1 MPKGNIVTRSRF
13 LLPFHLAARELRA
26 GTHGFRLF
34 IACLIL
40 GVAAIAGIGSISAA
54 AIAGIAANAKA
65 ILGGDMEVRLTHRDA
80 SPVELDALERYGDI
94 SHVVEMRAMAKPER
108 ADSLPVLVELKAA
121 DDAYPLYG
129 ALTLS
134 AREPLAELLAQQ
146 PDGAYGALAHRVLL
160 QRAELAVG
168 DRVSVG
174 GTRFVI
180 TGAIEREPDS
190 TTQVF
195 ALGPR
200 LLISQAALDATGLV
214 QPGSLVYHSYRI
226 RTAPQLDRLEAA
238 KALSAAFPNAGWRIR
253 QLEDAGQRTRD
264 FLENTRAYLDL
275 IGLSALLIGGLGI
288 ANAVRA
294 HLEGKART
302 IAMLKCVGA
311 TSGQIA
317 AVNLLTIAAMAAVSI
332 VIALVIGAAAP
343 LAFQASLAR
352 VDVDI
357 ATGIYWLPLARA
369 AAFGALT
376 ALAFSLPSLLRARR
390 TKPAQLFR
398 AAAVELGTVN
408 RGDVIS
414 VGVAGL
420 ALAVLVIATAE
431 NRVLAAGFALAA
443 AATLAA
449 FRGLAALIQ
458 EGAHRWQRRLP
469 AGQNARAL
477 RFALATLGRKSA
489 PVASIVLSIGLGLTV
504 IIAVA
509 LIQGSILN
517 DFSRSLPDRAPSFFF
532 IDIQPEQVAG
542 LQSTVMATPGAS
554 DFERVPM
561 LRGRIVRMNDVP
573 VEQITPPK
581 DHEWVLRGD
590 RGLTWSAEPP
600 RDEEIVAGAWWPK
613 DYKGGTLIS
622 LDQGTAEAFG
632 LKLGDTITVNMLGR
646 EVTGRIANLRAVD
659 WSSLSINFVMVFSP
673 GLMESAPQT
682 NIATV
687 RVPVEEEGGLMNRVA
702 AQYPNISAIRIKDA
716 LATALDLLT
725 QVGGAIRG
733 TALATLGAGILVLAG
748 AVAAGR
754 EKRIYEAVLLKMLG
768 GRRRDIALGYV
779 WEFSL
784 LAVVSAALAILLGI
798 VGAWLFLTLNV
809 EAGLVVTPGILAGI
823 LVLALAL
830 ALVLGFWG
838 SWRALGA
845 KAAPF
850 LRNE

>member
-1 MPKGNIVTRSRF
+1 MTRSRF
-13 LLPFHLAARELRA
+13 LLPFRLAARELRA

-54 AIAGIAANAKA
+54 ALAGIANNAKA
-65 ILGGDMEVRLTHRDA
+65 LLGGDMEVRLTHRDA
-80 SPVELDALERYGDI
+80 TLPELAAIEWYGEV
-94 SHVVEMRAMAKPER
+94 SHVVEMRAMAKP
-108 ADSLPVLVELKAA
+108 AAGGALPLLVELKAA
-121 DDAYPLYG
+121 DKAYPLYG
-129 ALTLS
+129 TLKLS
-134 AREPLAELLAQQ
+134 SPKPLAELLARR
-146 PDGAYGALAHRVLL
+146 PDGAFGALAHEVLL
-160 QRAELAVG
+160 QRAHLKVG
-168 DRVSVG
+168 DRLTVG
-174 GTRFVI
+174 NVPFAI
-180 TGAIEREPDS
+180 TASIEREPDA

-200 LLISQAALDATGLV
+200 LMISQEALVATHLV

-226 RTAPQLDRLEAA
+226 KTAPGVDRFAA
-238 KALSAAFPNAGWRIR
+238 ARALNAAFPSAGWRIR
-253 QLEDAGQRTRD
+253 QLEDAGQRTRE

-317 AVNLLTIAAMAAVSI
+317 AVNLLTIAAMAAISI
-332 VIALVIGAAAP
+332 AVALAIGAAAP
-343 LAFQASLAR
+343 FLFQASLAR
-352 VDVDI
+352 LEVDI
-357 ATGIYWLPLARA
+357 AAGIYWQPLARA

-376 ALAFSLPSLLRARR
+376 ALAFSAPSLLRARR
-390 TKPAQLFR
+390 TRPAQLFR
-398 AAAVELGTVN
+398 AAAIELGTVN
-408 RGDVIS
+408 RKDLVA
-414 VGVAGL
+414 VGLAGL
-420 ALAVLVIATAE
+420 ALAALVVATAE
-431 NRVLAAGFALAA
+431 NKVLAASFALAA
-443 AATLAA
+443 IATLAA
-449 FRGLAALIQ
+449 FRGLATIIQ
-458 EGAHRWQRRLP
+458 AAAHRGQRRLSP
-469 AGQNARAL
+469 GRRARAL
-477 RFALATLGRKSA
+477 RFALATLGRRSA

-504 IIAVA
+504 LVAVA
-509 LIQGSILN
+509 LIQGSILT
-517 DFSRSLPDRAPSFFF
+517 DFGRSLPARAPSFYF
-532 IDIQPEQVAG
+532 IDIQPGQVAG
-542 LQSTVMATPGAS
+542 LQSTVMATPGAK

-561 LRGRIVRMNDVP
+561 LRGRITRLNGVP
-573 VEQITPPK
+573 VDKITPPK
-581 DHEWVLRGD
+581 EYEWVLRGD
-590 RGLTWSAEPP
+590 RGLTWSAAPP
-600 RDEEIVAGAWWPK
+600 PDAKIVAGKWWPQ
-613 DYKGGTLIS
+613 DYTGDPLIS
-622 LDQGTAEAFG
+622 LDRGTAEGFG
-632 LKLGDTITVNMLGR
+632 LKIGDTITINLLGR

-673 GLMESAPQT
+673 GLMQSAPQT

-687 RVPVEEEGGLMNRVA
+687 RVPADEEGGLMNRVA
-702 AQYPNISAIRIKDA
+702 EKYPNISAIRVKDA
-716 LATALDLLT
+716 LATALDLLA

-784 LAVVSAALAILLGI
+784 LALVSAALAILLGTL
-798 VGAWLFLTLNV
+798 GAWLFLKLKLDTEL
-809 EAGLVVTPGILAGI
+809 AIAPAALAG
-823 LVLALAL
+823 VLALALGL

-845 KAAPF
+845 RAAPY

>member
-1 MPKGNIVTRSRF
+1 MTSSIF
-13 LLPFHLAARELRA
+13 LPFRLAARELRA

-34 IACLIL
+34 IACLVL

-54 AIAGIAANAKA
+54 AIGGIAANAKA
-65 ILGGDMEVRLTHRDA
+65 ILGGDMEVRLTHRAATPD
-80 SPVELDALERYGDI
+80 ELAAIEQYGQV
-94 SHVVEMRAMAKPER
+94 SHIVEMRAMAKPSKDG
-108 ADSLPVLVELKAA
+108 ALPVLVELKAA

-129 ALTLS
+129 ALALTS
-134 AREPLAELLAQQ
+134 QKPLAELLARQ

-160 QRAELAVG
+160 QRAQLSVG
-168 DRVSVG
+168 DRLTVG
-174 GTRFVI
+174 RTPFVI
-180 TGAIEREPDS
+180 TAAIEREPDS

-226 RTAPQLDRLEAA
+226 KMAPETDRVAA
-238 KALSAAFPNAGWRIR
+238 ANALNAAFPNAGWRIR

-294 HLEGKART
+294 HLEGKARI
-302 IAMLKCVGA
+302 IAMLKCIGA

-317 AVNLLTIAAMAAVSI
+317 ATNLITIGVMAAI
-332 VIALVIGAAAP
+332 AIALALAIGATFP
-343 LAFQASLAR
+343 FLFQASLAQ

-357 ATGIYWLPLARA
+357 ATGIYAAPLLRA

-398 AAAVELGTVN
+398 AAAIELGTVN
-408 RGDVIS
+408 RKDVIA
-414 VGVAGL
+414 VGLAGL
-420 ALAVLVIATAE
+420 ALAALVVATAE
-431 NRVLAAGFALAA
+431 NKVLTASFALAA
-443 AATLAA
+443 IATLAA
-449 FRGLAALIQ
+449 FRGLAAIIQ
-458 EGAHRWQRRLP
+458 AAAHRGQRRLKP
-469 AGQNARAL
+469 GNGARAL
-477 RFALATLGRKSA
+477 RFALATLGRRSA

-504 IIAVA
+504 LIAVA
-509 LIQGSILN
+509 LIQGSILS
-517 DFSRSLPDRAPSFFF
+517 DFARSMPARAPSFYF
-532 IDIQPEQVAG
+532 IDIQPDQVAA
-542 LQSTVMATPGAS
+542 LQSTVMATPGAH

-561 LRGRIVRMNDVP
+561 LRGRITRMNDVP

-590 RGLTWSAEPP
+590 RGLTWSAAPP
-600 RDEEIVAGAWWPK
+600 ADAHIVAGQWWPK
-613 DYKGGTLIS
+613 DYKGDPLIS
-622 LDQGTAEAFG
+622 LDQGTAEGFG
-632 LKLGDTITVNMLGR
+632 LKLGDTITVNLLGR
-646 EVTGRIANLRAVD
+646 EVTGKITNLRAID
-659 WSSLSINFVMVFSP
+659 WSSFSINFVMVFSP

-682 NIATV
+682 SIATV
-687 RVPVEEEGGLMNRVA
+687 RVPEDEEGGLMNRVA
-702 AQYPNISAIRIKDA
+702 AQYPNISAIRVKDA

-733 TALATLGAGILVLAG
+733 TAVATLGAGILVLAG

-784 LAVVSAALAILLGI
+784 LALVSAALAILLGTF
-798 VGAWLFLTLNV
+798 GAWLFLTLNLDTDLAV
-809 EAGLVVTPGILAGI
+809 APSVVAG
-823 LVLALAL
+823 VLALSLGL

>member
-1 MPKGNIVTRSRF
+1 MTRSRF
-13 LLPFHLAARELRA
+13 LLPFRLAARELRA

-54 AIAGIAANAKA
+54 AISGIAANAKA

-80 SPVELDALERYGDI
+80 TPPELAAIKWYGQI
-94 SHVVEMRAMAKPER
+94 SHVVEMRAMAKPATEG
-108 ADSLPVLVELKAA
+108 ALPVLVELKAA
-121 DDAYPLYG
+121 DAAYPLYG
-129 ALTLS
+129 ALALTS
-134 AREPLAELLAQQ
+134 QKPLAELLARR

-160 QRAELAVG
+160 QRAHLSVG
-168 DRVSVG
+168 DRLTVG
-174 GTRFVI
+174 GAEFVI
-180 TGAIEREPDS
+180 TAAIEREPDS

-200 LLISQAALDATGLV
+200 LLISQDALAATGLV

-226 RTAPQLDRLEAA
+226 RTAPDLDRIAA
-238 KALSAAFPNAGWRIR
+238 ARALNAAFPTAGWRVR

-264 FLENTRAYLDL
+264 FLESTRAYLDL

-294 HLEGKART
+294 HLEGKARI

-317 AVNLLTIAAMAAVSI
+317 GINLLTIAAMAAIAI
-332 VIALVIGAAAP
+332 VVALAIGAAAP
-343 LAFQASLAR
+343 FAFQASLAR
-352 VDVDI
+352 LEVDLV
-357 ATGIYWLPLARA
+357 AGIYWQPLARA

-398 AAAVELGTVN
+398 AAAIELGTVN
-408 RGDVIS
+408 RKDVVA
-414 VGVAGL
+414 VGLAGL
-420 ALAVLVIATAE
+420 ALAALVVATAE
-431 NRVLAAGFALAA
+431 NKLLAASFALAA
-443 AATLAA
+443 VATLAA
-449 FRGLAALIQ
+449 FRGLAAIIQ
-458 EGAHRWQRRLP
+458 AAAHRLQRRMKP
-469 AGQNARAL
+469 GKGARAF
-477 RFALATLGRKSA
+477 RFALATLGRRSA

-504 IIAVA
+504 MIAVA
-509 LIQGSILN
+509 LIQGSILA
-517 DFSRSLPDRAPSFFF
+517 DFGRSLPERAPSFYF
-532 IDIQPEQVAG
+532 IDIQPDQVAA
-542 LQSTVMATPGAS
+542 LQSTVMATPGARQ
-554 DFERVPM
+554 FERVPM
-561 LRGRIVRMNDVP
+561 LRGRITRMNDVP

-581 DHEWVLRGD
+581 DYEWVLRGD
-590 RGLTWSAEPP
+590 RGLTWSAGPP
-600 RDEEIVAGAWWPK
+600 PDAEIVEGEWWPK
-613 DYKGGTLIS
+613 DYKGDPLIS
-622 LDQGTAEAFG
+622 LDRGTAEGFG
-632 LKLGDTITVNMLGR
+632 LKIGDTITVNLLGR

-687 RVPVEEEGGLMNRVA
+687 RVPEDEEGGLMNRVA
-702 AQYPNISAIRIKDA
+702 AKYPNISAIRVKDA

-725 QVGGAIRG
+725 QVGAAIRG

-779 WEFSL
+779 WEFAL
-784 LAVVSAALAILLGI
+784 LALVSAALAIILGTC
-798 VGAWLFLTLNV
+798 GAWLFLYLKLDTD
-809 EAGLVVTPGILAGI
+809 LVVAPAVLAGV
-823 LVLALAL
+823 LGLALAL

>member
-1 MPKGNIVTRSRF
+1 MTRSTF
-13 LLPFHLAARELRA
+13 LLPFRLAGRELRA

-40 GVAAIAGIGSISAA
+40 GVAAIAGIGSISTAA
-54 AIAGIAANAKA
+54 LTGIAANAKA
-65 ILGGDMEVRLTHRDA
+65 ILGGDMEVRLTHRAA
-80 SPVELDALERYGDI
+80 SPDELAAIQRLGAV
-94 SHVVEMRAMAKPER
+94 SHVVEMRAMAKPAKE
-108 ADSLPVLVELKAA
+108 DTLPVLVEMKAA
-121 DDAYPLYG
+121 DAAYPLYG
-129 ALTLS
+129 ALSLS
-134 AREPLAELLAQQ
+134 DQKPLGELLAKR

-160 QRAELAVG
+160 QRASLKVG
-168 DRVSVG
+168 DHVSVG
-174 GTRFVI
+174 NVQFVI
-180 TGAIEREPDS
+180 TAAIEREPDS

-200 LLISQAALDATGLV
+200 LLISQEALDATGLV
-214 QPGSLVYHSYRI
+214 QPGSLVYHSYRLKMLPN
-226 RTAPQLDRLEAA
+226 ADRIAA
-238 KALSAAFPNAGWRIR
+238 AAALNAEFPNAGWRIR

-294 HLEGKART
+294 HLESKART
-302 IAMLKCVGA
+302 IAMLKCIGA

-317 AVNLLTIAAMAAVSI
+317 SMNLITIGVMAAISI
-332 VIALVIGAAAP
+332 ALALVIGAAAP
-343 LAFQASLAR
+343 FLFKASLAQM
-352 VDVDI
+352 DVDL
-357 ATGIYWLPLARA
+357 AAGIYPVPLLRA
-369 AAFGALT
+369 ASFGALT

-398 AAAVELGTVN
+398 AAAIELGTVG
-408 RGDVIS
+408 RKDVIA
-414 VGVAGL
+414 VGAAGL

-431 NRVLAAGFALAA
+431 NRVLSAGFALAA
-443 AATLAA
+443 IATLAA

-458 EGAHRWQRRLP
+458 AAAHSGQRHLKPGR
-469 AGQNARAL
+469 GGRAL
-477 RFALATLGRKSA
+477 RFALATLGRRSA

-504 IIAVA
+504 MIVVA
-509 LIQGSILN
+509 LIQHSILN
-517 DFSRSLPDRAPSFFF
+517 DFARSMPARAPSFFF
-532 IDIQPEQVAG
+532 IDIQPDQVAG
-542 LQSTVMATPGAS
+542 LESTVMATPGAH

-573 VEQITPPK
+573 VEKITPPK
-581 DHEWVLRGD
+581 DQEWVLRGD
-590 RGLTWSAEPP
+590 RGITWAASPP
-600 RDEEIVAGAWWPK
+600 RGEPIVAGEWWPQ
-613 DYKGGTLIS
+613 DYKGDPLIS
-622 LDQGTAEAFG
+622 LDQGTAEGFG
-632 LKLGDTITVNMLGR
+632 LKVGDTITVNVLGR
-646 EVTGRIANLRAVD
+646 DVTGRIANLRAVD
-659 WSSLSINFVMVFSP
+659 WSSFSINFVMVFSP

-682 NIATV
+682 SIATV
-687 RVPVEEEGGLMNRVA
+687 RVPEDEEGGLMNRVA
-702 AQYPNISAIRIKDA
+702 AKYPNISAIRIKDA

-779 WEFSL
+779 WEFAL
-784 LAVVSAALAILLGI
+784 LAVVSAALAIVLGSF
-798 VGAWLFLTLNV
+798 GAWLFLKLNL
-809 EAGLVVTPGILAGI
+809 ETKLVMAPSVLAG
-823 LVLALAL
+823 VLAIALAL

>member
-1 MPKGNIVTRSRF
+1 MTSI
-13 LLPFHLAARELRA
+13 LLPFRFARRELRA

-54 AIAGIAANAKA
+54 AITGIAANAKA
-65 ILGGDMEVRLTHRDA
+65 ILGGDMEVRLTHRA
-80 SPVELDALERYGDI
+80 ATPEELAAIERNGEI
-94 SHVVEMRAMAKPER
+94 SHVVEMRAMAKPTSDG
-108 ADSLPVLVELKAA
+108 ALPVLVELKGA
-121 DDAYPLYG
+121 DAVYPLYG
-129 ALTLS
+129 ALSLS
-134 AREPLAELLAQQ
+134 EQRPLPELLAQR
-146 PDGAYGALAHRVLL
+146 PDGSYGALAHRVLL
-160 QRAELAVG
+160 QRAGLKVG
-168 DRVSVG
+168 DRLIVG
-174 GTRFVI
+174 NAQFVI
-180 TGAIEREPDS
+180 TAAIEREPDS

-200 LLISQAALDATGLV
+200 LLMSQKALDATGLV

-226 RTAPQLDRLEAA
+226 KMAPNADRATATAA
-238 KALSAAFPNAGWRIR
+238 LNAEFPNAGWRIR

-294 HLEGKART
+294 HLEGKARV

-317 AVNLLTIAAMAAVSI
+317 ATNLITIGVMAAIAI
-332 VIALVIGAAAP
+332 VVALAIGATFPFLFKASLAQVDVDLETGIYAAP
-343 LAFQASLAR
+343 LL
-352 VDVDI
+352 
-357 ATGIYWLPLARA
+357 RA

-376 ALAFSLPSLLRARR
+376 ALAFSLPSLQRARR

-398 AAAVELGTVN
+398 AAAVELGTVG
-408 RGDVIS
+408 RKDLVA
-414 VGVAGL
+414 VGLAGL
-420 ALAVLVIATAE
+420 ALAALVIATAE
-431 NRVLAAGFALAA
+431 NKVLAASFTAA
-443 AATLAA
+443 SVATLLA
-449 FRGLAALIQ
+449 FRGLAALVQ
-458 EGAHRWQRRLP
+458 AAAHRAQRRLKP
-469 AGQNARAL
+469 GQNARAL
-477 RFALATLGRKSA
+477 RFALATLGRRSA

-504 IIAVA
+504 LIAVA
-509 LIQGSILN
+509 LIQGSILS
-517 DFSRSLPDRAPSFFF
+517 DFARSMPQRAPSFYF
-532 IDIQPEQVAG
+532 IDIQPDQVAA
-542 LQSTVMATPGAS
+542 LQSTVMATRGAS
-554 DFERVPM
+554 DYQRVPM

-573 VEQITPPK
+573 AEKIVPPK

-590 RGLTWSAEPP
+590 RGLTWSATPTENGQ
-600 RDEEIVAGAWWPK
+600 IVAGAWWPT
-613 DYKGGTLIS
+613 DYQGDPLIS
-622 LDQGTAEAFG
+622 LDKGTADAFG
-632 LKLGDTITVNMLGR
+632 LTLGDTITVNLLGR
-646 EVTGRIANLRAVD
+646 EVTGKIANLREVD
-659 WSSLSINFVMVFSP
+659 WSSFGINFVMVFSP

-682 NIATV
+682 SIATV
-687 RVPVEEEGGLMNRVA
+687 RVPADEEGGLMNRVA
-702 AQYPNISAIRIKDA
+702 AKYPNISAIRVKDA

-768 GRRRDIALGYV
+768 GRRRDIAFGYL

-784 LAVVSAALAILLGI
+784 LALVSGALAVILGSF
-798 VGAWLFLTLNV
+798 GAWLFLKLNLETQLIV
-809 EAGLVVTPGILAGI
+809 APSVVAGVIA
-823 LVLALAL
+823 LALAL